1 MEGTECRVR
10 LVVKIRLRMYQLI
23 FLGLL
28 VAWKNL
34 IDHKH
39 TRNHPEL
46 LSRQK
51 VEYPVEILQLSVGS
65 HHNIVTASKA
75 KTKAMFQNNRNTYK
89 CVESIA
95 VVAVIYFFADG
106 IALCMLT
113 TTVTRRFAVVR
124 VIASDNDALVC
135 ALCSEFA
142 SGTSGKSCAV
152 ETRRAASGSV
162 QGHRHRES
170 EGEMTEE
177 VLIYSYVIT

>member
-1 MEGTECRVR
+1 MEGTEYHVR

-39 TRNHPEL
+39 TKNHPEP

-51 VEYPVEILQLSVGS
+51 VEYPVGRVEILQLSVGS

-75 KTKAMFQNNRNTYK
+75 KIKAMFQKDRNIHK

-95 VVAVIYFFADG
+95 VIAVIYFIADG
-106 IALCMLT
+106 IALD
-113 TTVTRRFAVVR
+113 RKSVV
-124 VIASDNDALVC
+124 
-135 ALCSEFA
+135 
-142 SGTSGKSCAV
+142 
-152 ETRRAASGSV
+152 
-162 QGHRHRES
+162 
-170 EGEMTEE
+170 
-177 VLIYSYVIT
+177 